1 MGTNVVSGTASAIV
15 LTTGRQTCF
24 GALAERVT
32 AERPEVTAFQAG
44 VNKVSWLLIR
54 FMFVMAPLVLL
65 INGVTKGDWL
75 DAALFAL
82 SIAVGLTPEMLP
94 MIVTAALAS
103 KAGQAKF
110 EYGTPQIS
118 DSGLQPPAT
127 GNHGAGAEASA
138 PAPKPCNLEPNGG
151 HDE

>member
-1 MGTNVVSGTASAIV
+1 MFRILRGFFVDDAGDYSCMRL
-15 LTTGRQTCF
+15 LTFT
-24 GALAERVT
+24 VT
-32 AERPEVTAFQAG
+32 AAVLGTWVWANLTSG
-44 VNKVSWLLIR
+44 HYV
-54 FMFVMAPLVLL
+54 PL
-65 INGVTKGDWL
+65 GYGEC
-75 DAALFAL
+75 
-82 SIAVGLTPEMLP
+82 G
-94 MIVTAALAS
+94 IVTAALAS